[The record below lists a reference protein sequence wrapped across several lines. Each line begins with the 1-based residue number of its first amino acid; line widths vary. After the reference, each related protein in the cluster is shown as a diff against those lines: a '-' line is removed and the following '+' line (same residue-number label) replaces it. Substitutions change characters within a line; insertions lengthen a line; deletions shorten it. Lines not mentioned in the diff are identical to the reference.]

1 MFECRTGLDPVFQLG
16 LLVVWGVV
24 LRLFGEKKT
33 KRILNSTLGAHD
45 KGASTGTHTHTLGN

>member
-33 KRILNSTLGAHD
+33 KIKNDDDS
-45 KGASTGTHTHTLGN
+45 

>member
-33 KRILNSTLGAHD
+33 KIYMSVVCATCGVAD
-45 KGASTGTHTHTLGN
+45 

>member
-33 KRILNSTLGAHD
+33 KINKTY
-45 KGASTGTHTHTLGN
+45 KGRMW